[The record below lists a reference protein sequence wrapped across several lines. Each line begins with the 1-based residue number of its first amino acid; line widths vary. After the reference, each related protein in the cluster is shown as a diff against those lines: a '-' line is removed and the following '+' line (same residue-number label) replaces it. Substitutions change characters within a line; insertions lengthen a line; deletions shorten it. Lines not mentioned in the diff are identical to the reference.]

1 MSEDDRKEFA
11 ELLKNSTLFP
21 EYGKKILMAAFFNKD
36 MSDGEARDLL
46 NLLTEE
52 KQKMDEIDQKE
63 KTAIEEINKKYGI
76 T

>member
-1 MSEDDRKEFA
+1 
-11 ELLKNSTLFP
+11 
-21 EYGKKILMAAFFNKD
+21 
-36 MSDGEARDLL
+36 MSDGVARDLL

-63 KTAIEEINKKYGI
+63 KTAIEEINEKYGI